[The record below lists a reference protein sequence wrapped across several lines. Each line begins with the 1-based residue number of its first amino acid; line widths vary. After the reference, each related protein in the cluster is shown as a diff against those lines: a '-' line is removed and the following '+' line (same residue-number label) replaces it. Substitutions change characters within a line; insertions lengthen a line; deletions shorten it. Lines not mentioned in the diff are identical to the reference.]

1 MGIISKIRE
10 WISRMLSKS
19 DIKGVYGIDIAV
31 TDSMIRAIDKWDRM
45 YAGKAAPKGVHSL
58 RLEHAVVRE
67 FANTAINEMALKVSN
82 DKLDAIMKNVLEN
95 LNKNLQ
101 RGLATGAMI
110 IKPLGADKVQYVPQS
125 QFIPVEYDVNGR
137 LIKVIFPEIKRM
149 GDNDYRIRLEYHAL
163 DHEKGLTITNR
174 AFRSNDGVSLGAE
187 IPLTAVSEWAE
198 LIPKIA
204 YPLMLRPSF
213 GYYVNPID
221 NTVDGSHSGAS
232 VFAGAEE
239 VIRKA
244 DIQFGRLDWE
254 FESGER
260 AIDVDEAVLRP
271 VTDPFTGKK
280 RAEMPKLNE
289 RLFRGVNVSAMVTT

>member
-1 MGIISKIRE
+1 
-10 WISRMLSKS
+10 
-19 DIKGVYGIDIAV
+19 
-31 TDSMIRAIDKWDRM
+31 M
-45 YAGKAAPKGVHSL
+45 Y
-58 RLEHAVVRE
+58 
-67 FANTAINEMALKVSN
+67 
-82 DKLDAIMKNVLEN
+82 
-95 LNKNLQ
+95 
-101 RGLATGAMI
+101 
-110 IKPLGADKVQYVPQS
+110 
-125 QFIPVEYDVNGR
+125 
-137 LIKVIFPEIKRM
+137 KRQ
-149 GDNDYRIRLEYHAL
+149 DY
-163 DHEKGLTITNR
+163 EKGLTITNR
-174 AFRSNDGVSLGAE
+174 AFRSNDGISLGAE
-187 IPLTAVSEWAE
+187 IPLTAVAEWAE
-198 LIPKIA
+198 LIPQVA

-221 NTVDGSHSGAS
+221 NTVDGSHSGVS

-289 RLFRGVNVSAMVTT
+289 RLFRGVNVSAGTSGDFYHEFSPQLRQADFIAGLEEYKREIEFSVGLSYGDISNPQTIDKTATEIKSSKQRKFDTVTAIQNNLRVCLEDLCYSLAFYNGLTQSGYELSVNFEDSILADDETKRASDRQDVSMGIMPLWEYRMKWYSEDEETAKKMTSDSTAEVIE